1 MAASPAGAALSEL
14 RRFGGVRLGV
24 TPAKKAAK
32 PCLPS
37 EAGALSTAPTG
48 VTRGAAAAAGAAT
61 AEDGTK
67 GAADSGIEVGSWKV
81 ACLPLALSIGEA
93 MGVAAASKSC
103 WEPVVRKLFFERRLT
118 VPALPRLLLDFVFAR
133 TSSGRSVRLAEAPRR
148 SVFDIIH
155 EALVP
160 RYSAPDLHWQP
171 EPWDPSCIAPPALR
185 FSVLSTAAIGT
196 AALAGEAKQV
206 FGSSYFY
213 RVVSTFETSCM

>member
-14 RRFGGVRLGV
+14 RRFVGVRLGV

-37 EAGALSTAPTG
+37 EAGALSTAPTRG
-48 VTRGAAAAAGAAT
+48 VTRGAAAGAGAAT

-118 VPALPRLLLDFVFAR
+118 VPEAKFLALQ
-133 TSSGRSVRLAEAPRR
+133 SSG
-148 SVFDIIH
+148 FN
-155 EALVP
+155 
-160 RYSAPDLHWQP
+160 
-171 EPWDPSCIAPPALR
+171 
-185 FSVLSTAAIGT
+185 F
-196 AALAGEAKQV
+196 
-206 FGSSYFY
+206 
-213 RVVSTFETSCM
+213 